1 MREIDALLEA
11 KAIAENRNRLVEKED
26 IVQREAANNKD
37 NFAKNYREILENKE
51 IKNRQHGSL
60 MEAARNNALS
70 KSLKAIYITAL
81 EADTLSDE
89 GIIMAEN
96 MVDNYIQE
104 RGGAS
109 CILNNSTYLLSRL
122 TQIVEDA
129 AEEDTKD
136 NEDAEKDADEKDES
150 KDNKDEDSEKDDQK
164 SDDKEEDSK
173 ESDDDKE
180 EDDSEESDDTDKKE
194 DDNPLNTTFDDDDSD
209 SDSSDEDND
218 ELVDDTEDELGDEVV
233 DDDEVESDTVEV
245 DINGNECDSDD
256 NCPKDKVLDDLEKED
271 DVKKAVELI
280 RKRVADAEESFIKTN
295 AEDKKKIDELL
306 AKISDNV
313 KTVEDISNDDSADSK
328 IAQEH
333 AMIAKRQIKDI
344 TENRPQSIFERM
356 VRNLTR
362 DITLNESLRVKFSDG
377 GELDMGSVIESAKV
391 MYGWLETVSTL
402 QLEKVDGEYIK
413 NILDDMH

>member
-1 MREIDALLEA
+1 MRENEALLESR
-11 KAIAENRNRLVEKED
+11 AIVENRNRLAQKESN
-26 IVQREAANNKD
+26 IYKEAAESKVT
-37 NFAKNYREILENKE
+37 FAKNYREIMETKE
-51 IKNRQHGSL
+51 IKTRQHGAL

-70 KSLKAIYITAL
+70 KALKAIYITAL
-81 EADTLSDE
+81 EAETLSDE
-89 GIIMAEN
+89 AIIQAEN

-136 NEDAEKDADEKDES
+136 NEDAEKDADTKKDDSSKEETKEDEKDKS
-150 KDNKDEDSEKDDQK
+150 EDKNDD
-164 SDDKEEDSK
+164 SDSKEEDSDDNDN
-173 ESDDDKE
+173 SDDDGSD
-180 EDDSEESDDTDKKE
+180 EDDE
-194 DDNPLNTTFDDDDSD
+194 DNPLNTTFDDEDESE
-209 SDSSDEDND
+209 DSSNND

-233 DDDEVESDTVEV
+233 DDNDIKDDTAEV
-245 DINGNECDSDD
+245 DINGNECDSKDK
-256 NCPKDKVLDDLEKED
+256 CPKDKVLDDLEKET

-295 AEDKKKIDELL
+295 AEDKKKIDDLL
-306 AKISDNV
+306 SKISDNV
-313 KTVEDISNDDSADSK
+313 KTVEDISNDDSSESK

-333 AMIAKRQIKDI
+333 ATIAKRQIKDI

-362 DITLNESLRVKFSDG
+362 DITINESLRIKFSDNNG
-377 GELDMGSVIESAKV
+377 LDMGSVIESTKV

-402 QLEKVDGEYIK
+402 QLEKVDSEYIK
-413 NILDDMH
+413 NILDSMN